1 MQLQSVPEE
10 TGMPEKIYGETR
22 FLDDRSFIVSQEP
35 AVSFTSGTVGKVLK
49 IAEMAREKVKD
60 VVTGSMPYQN
70 GLNGQAVF

>member
-1 MQLQSVPEE
+1 M
-10 TGMPEKIYGETR
+10 EKLD

-60 VVTGSMPYQN
+60 VVTGSMPYQEWIERTSSI
-70 GLNGQAVF
+70 LKK